1 MPRRWDGD
9 TQGRGVASA
18 ASHAPSLQGLLD
30 AMQATDWVAEEPRT
44 HLLPHLETALG
55 RGDSPLRLLAA
66 RGDPDGT
73 FSVDLAWSGPPAS
86 ARDRRAAIFSLVGAI
101 AECSTHVQEQH
112 LDAGA
117 AFDVVTGML
126 DGDGPFAGHGHTLRL
141 RVVHE
146 QPPA

>member
-9 TQGRGVASA
+9 TRGRGVASA
-18 ASHAPSLQGLLD
+18 ASHAPSLQGLLG

-66 RGDPDGT
+66 RDNPDGT
-73 FSVDLAWSGPPAS
+73 FNVDLAWRGPPAS
-86 ARDRRAAIFSLVGAI
+86 ARDRRAAVFALVGAI
-101 AECSTHVQEQH
+101 AECSTHVREQR
-112 LDAGA
+112 LDDGA
-117 AFDVVTGML
+117 VFDVVTGML

-141 RVVHE
+141 RVVDDRS
-146 QPPA
+146 AA